1 MRKMKRLFA
10 YCRVSTSEQD
20 VKNQILAI
28 QQKGI
33 TVEPYRV
40 VSEII
45 SGGIPA
51 MERPQFSNLINNKLE
66 QGDELIVLKLDRL
79 GRDMIDIVSTIK
91 MLQNKNISVRSLD
104 LEGVDLTSAAGEF
117 QLKVLA
123 AVADFERNRI
133 IERTREGLAKAKL
146 EGRVGGRPRS
156 VNSKDVQKLKLEGY
170 SQSAASKILNVSLST
185 IKRNWNIE
193 K

>member
-1 MRKMKRLFA
+1 MKRLFA

-20 VKNQILAI
+20 VKNQIIAI

-40 VSEII
+40 VSETI

-51 MERPQFSNLINNKLE
+51 MERPEFSNLINNKLE

-146 EGRVGGRPRS
+146 EGRIGGRPKS
-156 VNSKDVQKLKLEGY
+156 ISSKDVQKLKLEGY
-170 SQSAASKILNVSLST
+170 SQSAASKALNVSLST
-185 IKRNWNIE
+185 IKRNWNTE
-193 K
+193 KK